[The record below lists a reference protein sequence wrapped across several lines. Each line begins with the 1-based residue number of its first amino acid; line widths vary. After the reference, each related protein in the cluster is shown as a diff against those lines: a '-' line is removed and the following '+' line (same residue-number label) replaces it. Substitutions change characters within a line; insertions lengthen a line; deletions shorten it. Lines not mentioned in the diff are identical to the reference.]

1 MVTRRSLIGGM
12 SAAFASAA
20 VGKASL
26 GGLPEIVTMD
36 SPATRPPLEPP
47 NGRPYLP
54 VATLNGWTLPWR
66 MREGVKEFHL
76 VAEPVEREIAPGMRA
91 HLWGYNGQSPG
102 PTIEV
107 VDGDRVR
114 IFVTNRLSE
123 ATSIHW
129 HGQRLP
135 NGMDGVSGLNQPS
148 IKAGQ
153 TFVYEFR
160 AQRAGTFMYHPH
172 ADETTQMAMGMMGF
186 WVTHP
191 SDPGIMKVDRDYV
204 FLLNA
209 YDISPGSYTPKV
221 STMLDFNLWTFNS
234 RAFPGIDPMVARRG
248 ERVRIRVGNLTMTN
262 HPIHLHGHEFE
273 VVGTDGGWVPPS
285 ARWPE
290 VTADI
295 AVGQMRAIEFTASAP
310 GDWAFHCHKSHHTM
324 NAMGHTVPN
333 TLGVEQADLARKIT
347 ALVPGYMGGN
357 EAMDGMSMQMP
368 LPENTLPMMT
378 GNGPY
383 GNIEMGGMFTVVKI
397 REDLARDDYRD
408 PGWYRAPKD
417 SVAYLWEGREAP
429 ISSPR

>member
-12 SAAFASAA
+12 GAAFASAA
-20 VGKASL
+20 VGKGSL

-36 SPATRPPLEPP
+36 SPAMRPPLEPP

-114 IFVTNRLSE
+114 IFVTNRLPE

-324 NAMGHTVPN
+324 NAMGHAVPN
-333 TLGVEQADLARKIT
+333 TLGVEQADLAREIT

-357 EAMDGMSMQMP
+357 EAMDGMQMQMP

-408 PGWYRAPKD
+408 PGWYRAPQD
-417 SVAYLWEGREAP
+417 SVAYLWNGEEDP
-429 ISSPR
+429 SSSPR

>member
-1 MVTRRSLIGGM
+1 MVTRRSLLGM

-20 VGKASL
+20 VGKAAL
-26 GGLPEIVTMD
+26 AALPEIVSVR
-36 SPATRPPLEPP
+36 SPATRAPLEPP

-54 VATLNGWTLPWR
+54 VTTLNGWTLPWR
-66 MREGVKEFHL
+66 MRNGTKEFHL

-107 VDGDRVR
+107 VEGDRVR

-123 ATSIHW
+123 PTSVHW

-135 NGMDGVSGLNQPS
+135 NGMDGVTGLNQPS

-172 ADETTQMAMGMMGF
+172 ADETAQMAMGMMGF

-191 SDPGIMKVDRDYV
+191 ADPRVMQVDRDYV
-204 FLLNA
+204 FLMNA

-234 RAFPGIDPMVARRG
+234 RAYPGIDPIVAG
-248 ERVRIRVGNLTMTN
+248 LDERVRIRVGNLTMTN

-290 VTADI
+290 VTADV
-295 AVGQMRAIEFTASAP
+295 AVGQMRAIEFTAHAP
-310 GDWAFHCHKSHHTM
+310 GDWAFHCHKAHHTM
-324 NAMGHTVPN
+324 NAMGHSTPN
-333 TLGVEQADLARKIT
+333 TLGVDQADLEHKLES
-347 ALVPGYMGGN
+347 LVPGYMGGQGAPSG
-357 EAMDGMSMQMP
+357 AMPGMRMSAQ
-368 LPENTLPMMT
+368 LPENTLAMMT
-378 GNGPY
+378 GDGPY

-397 REDLARDDYRD
+397 RAGLARGDYRD
-408 PGWYRAPKD
+408 PGWYHAPRN
-417 SVAYLWEGREAP
+417 SVAYLWEGE
-429 ISSPR
+429 

>member
-1 MVTRRSLIGGM
+1 MVTRRSLIGSMG
-12 SAAFASAA
+12 AAFASAA

-36 SPATRPPLEPP
+36 SPAMRPPLEPP

-76 VAEPVEREIAPGMRA
+76 VAEPVEREIAPGMHA

-107 VDGDRVR
+107 VEGDRVR
-114 IFVTNRLSE
+114 IFVTNRLAE

-191 SDPGIMKVDRDYV
+191 SDPGTMKVDRDYV

-290 VTADI
+290 VTADV
-295 AVGQMRAIEFTASAP
+295 AVGQMRAIEFTAAAP

-324 NAMGHTVPN
+324 NAMGHAVPN
-333 TLGVEQADLARKIT
+333 TPDQADLASKIA
-347 ALVPGYMGGN
+347 ALIPGYMGGD
-357 EAMDGMSMQMP
+357 ETMGGMQMQMP

-397 REDLARDDYRD
+397 REGLARDDYRD

-417 SVAYLWEGREAP
+417 SVAYLWEGEGAP
-429 ISSPR
+429 PVSSPR

>member
-1 MVTRRSLIGGM
+1 MVTRRSLIGSMG
-12 SAAFASAA
+12 AAFASAA

-36 SPATRPPLEPP
+36 SPAMRPPLEPP

-76 VAEPVEREIAPGMRA
+76 VAEPVEREIAPGMHA

-107 VDGDRVR
+107 VEGDRVR

-148 IKAGQ
+148 IQAGQ

-191 SDPGIMKVDRDYV
+191 SDPAAMKVDRDYV

-295 AVGQMRAIEFTASAP
+295 AVGQMRAIEFTADAP

-324 NAMGHTVPN
+324 NAMGHAVPN
-333 TLGVEQADLARKIT
+333 TLGVDQDDLARKIT
-347 ALVPGYMGGN
+347 ALVPGYMGGHDT
-357 EAMDGMSMQMP
+357 MGDMQMP

-397 REDLARDDYRD
+397 REGLARDDYRD

-417 SVAYLWEGREAP
+417 SVAYLWEGEGAP
-429 ISSPR
+429 PVSSPR